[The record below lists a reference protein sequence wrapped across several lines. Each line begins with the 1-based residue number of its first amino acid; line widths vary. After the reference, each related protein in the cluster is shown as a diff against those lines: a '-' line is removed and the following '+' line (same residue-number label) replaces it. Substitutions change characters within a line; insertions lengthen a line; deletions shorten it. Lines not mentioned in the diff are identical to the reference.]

1 MVKDPQTKGQV
12 RRIVEEEEN
21 VNYERRLV
29 QNLGQESLETAPC
42 LIVMFERVWCPS
54 FSPTEWPSDFN
65 LLCLSLPVLDV

>member
-42 LIVMFERVWCPS
+42 LIVMFERVCGVHPSRPQSGPVTSTFFACP
-54 FSPTEWPSDFN
+54 
-65 LLCLSLPVLDV
+65 CLS